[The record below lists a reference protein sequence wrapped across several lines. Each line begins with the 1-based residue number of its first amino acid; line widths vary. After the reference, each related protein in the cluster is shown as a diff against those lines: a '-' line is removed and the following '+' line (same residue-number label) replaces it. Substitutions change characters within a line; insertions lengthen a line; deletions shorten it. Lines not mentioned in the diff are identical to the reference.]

1 MLMSNG
7 DKVGNK
13 RQGVEL
19 DNQNTNKI
27 LSPLGASMWRE
38 VLPLTL
44 QQGGP
49 STISPANIDII
60 DDIESDDG
68 DDTNLDFILNNNT
81 QVLLLCG
88 IMNKSATGQ
97 VGVLML

>member
-1 MLMSNG
+1 MLISNW
-7 DKVGNK
+7 DKVGNN
-13 RQGVEL
+13 RQDVEL
-19 DNQNTNKI
+19 NNQNTNKI
-27 LSPLGASMWRE
+27 LLPLGASMWRE

-49 STISPANIDII
+49 STISPVNIDII
-60 DDIESDDG
+60 DDIDDG

-88 IMNKSATGQ
+88 IMYKSATGQ

>member
-1 MLMSNG
+1 MSNG

-13 RQGVEL
+13 RQDVEL

-49 STISPANIDII
+49 STISPANIDVI
-60 DDIESDDG
+60 DDIESGDG
-68 DDTNLDFILNNNT
+68 DTNLDFILNNNT